1 MILLLFARPVSDEDL
16 FEAAE
21 EIAFP
26 RKLISTFTSSL
37 TIYEMST
44 VENVAKPKERIIKN
58 HGIFLHLQKLP
69 SSSSFRFLPICVFAM
84 YVCAFCDMK
93 TINNGHR
100 LLLVTHIGRN
110 KNRMFTLPQICF
122 NCSKGN
128 GFPCSS
134 FFSAM
139 F

>member
-44 VENVAKPKERIIKN
+44 VENRCKFWEKNKQESWHRCLSAKLN
-58 HGIFLHLQKLP
+58 
-69 SSSSFRFLPICVFAM
+69 
-84 YVCAFCDMK
+84 
-93 TINNGHR
+93 
-100 LLLVTHIGRN
+100 
-110 KNRMFTLPQICF
+110 
-122 NCSKGN
+122 
-128 GFPCSS
+128 
-134 FFSAM
+134 
-139 F
+139 

>member
-44 VENVAKPKERIIKN
+44 AENRCKFWEKNKQKSWHRCLSAKLN
-58 HGIFLHLQKLP
+58 
-69 SSSSFRFLPICVFAM
+69 
-84 YVCAFCDMK
+84 
-93 TINNGHR
+93 
-100 LLLVTHIGRN
+100 
-110 KNRMFTLPQICF
+110 
-122 NCSKGN
+122 
-128 GFPCSS
+128 
-134 FFSAM
+134 
-139 F
+139 